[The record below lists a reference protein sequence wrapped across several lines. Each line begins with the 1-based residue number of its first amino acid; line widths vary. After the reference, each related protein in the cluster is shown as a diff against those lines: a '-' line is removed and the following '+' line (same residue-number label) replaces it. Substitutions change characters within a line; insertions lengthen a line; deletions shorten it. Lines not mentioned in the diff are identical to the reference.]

1 MSRVFAARIEL
12 GQVQESDALDE
23 MKRRKQSHD
32 PARGPMFTAGQVNQL
47 GAQLRHDA
55 MRGTMSAMDQ
65 MQAQGNANMHPNNPM
80 PDLSPHANQTFV
92 QQANTIAAM
101 NSTPVGSYMHD
112 MAIQNQLT
120 SSGFRPLL
128 PPQQTSY

>member
-1 MSRVFAARIEL
+1 MNTHLKAGI
-12 GQVQESDALDE
+12 ESDTLDE

-32 PARGPMFTAGQVNQL
+32 PARGPMFTPGQVNQL
-47 GAQLRHDA
+47 GVQVQHDA
-55 MRGTMSAMDQ
+55 MRGTMNALDQ
-65 MQAQGNANMHPNNPM
+65 MQAHGNANMHPNNSL

-112 MAIQNQLT
+112 MAMQNQLT
-120 SSGFRPLL
+120 SSGFRPML